1 MRFVSMLLLAV
12 CLPVISAPPSRGRDL
27 GGPVITEEQV
37 KDWVRIWQQRLK
49 LNQWAIQTRIVR
61 AYELKP
67 DTLGN
72 CKWDSNK
79 RTATI
84 RVLDPVDYDL
94 PATDIPSDIEFTV
107 VHELVHLQ
115 LSALPRDPKHKEV
128 EEDVVNGITDA
139 LLNLDRNRTRAAVQ
153 RPVVH

>member
-1 MRFVSMLLLAV
+1 MRFASILLLAV
-12 CLPVISAPPSRGRDL
+12 CLPVSSAPLSREHDL
-27 GGPVITEEQV
+27 GRPVISEEQV
-37 KDWVRIWQQRLK
+37 KDWVRVWQQRLK
-49 LNQWAIQTRIVR
+49 LDNWSIHTRIVR

-72 CKWDSNK
+72 CKWDSEK

-94 PATDIPSDIEFTV
+94 PATSIPSDIEFTV

-115 LSALPRDPKHKEV
+115 LSSLPRDPKHKEV

-139 LLNLDRNRTRAAVQ
+139 LLNLDRNRTQASVK
-153 RPVVH
+153 H